1 MLLSLLAVGCGSD
14 GSGGD
19 GDAAGPRADAPSG
32 PALSGFVT
40 TDEGDAIAGARVT
53 LVQGGAF
60 VDERRTGPDGG
71 YVFAP
76 LAPASYEVG
85 ASSRSR
91 AFVAATGVVDADPVR
106 VDLALG
112 PEIEPGRWTVI
123 GDTEPERFAGT
134 PSATLLPDG
143 QVMYCHNTEDP
154 VVVDPATG
162 AKSYPMPSPSSQGCH
177 MQTLLTSGEVIF
189 VGGQAADDPGS
200 FVDGV
205 RTVKRYDPIADTW
218 EVLPSLNE
226 PRWYP
231 TLVRLPDERLLACG
245 GGQPPDASRTDTC
258 ELWDPATREWT
269 LTGSLEQPTEYSPS
283 AVLDSGE
290 VLTTWAPPQLF
301 SPATGLWRAAGAMV
315 QPDRGFPDHSD
326 HSLVLLTDGNA
337 LAVGVRA
344 SAGSAMVERYAPGD
358 DAWRLGAS
366 PEVNRSRPEVVY
378 LPDGRVLAAGGKYDG
393 DDPAITTN
401 DFRQVALADLYDP
414 ELDRWRSVAPMRLAR
429 EYHALTLLVPD
440 GRVLTSSGT
449 GNQAAGA
456 APESS
461 VEAFEPPY
469 LFRGPRPVITTL
481 SSTDLARGEAVTIGF
496 DGTRAPTA
504 IVLQGTMA
512 VTHWMDGGVPR
523 RAELAFTTDG
533 AVATAQVTADAN
545 RLPTGWYILFVLVD
559 DIPSVGRIVRV
570 R

>member
-1 MLLSLLAVGCGSD
+1 MYPPSAPVRRSSRYVPPWIRVTRASLIA
-14 GSGGD
+14 
-19 GDAAGPRADAPSG
+19 APS
-32 PALSGFVT
+32 SVVT
-40 TDEGDAIAGARVT
+40 KPAIAG
-53 LVQGGAF
+53 
-60 VDERRTGPDGG
+60 P
-71 YVFAP
+71 
-76 LAPASYEVG
+76 VG
-85 ASSRSR
+85 ASARGR
-91 AFVAATGVVDADPVR
+91 AFVARFGVVEAQPVQI
-106 VDLALG
+106 DLTLG
-112 PEIEPGRWTVI
+112 LETERGRWTVI
-123 GDTEPERFAGT
+123 GDTEPERFSGT

-143 QVMYCHNTEDP
+143 QVFYCHNTEDP
-154 VVVDPATG
+154 VVLDPATG
-162 AKSYPMPSPSSQGCH
+162 TKSYPGPSPSSQGCH
-177 MQTLLTSGEVIF
+177 MQTVLSSGSVIF
-189 VGGQAADDPGS
+189 VGGQAADDPAS

-205 RTVKRYDPIADTW
+205 RTVKRYDPVADEW

-245 GGQPPDASRTDTC
+245 GGQPPDAARTATC
-258 ELWDPATREWT
+258 ELWDPGTRAWT
-269 LTGSLEQPTEYSPS
+269 PTGSLEQPTEYSPS

-290 VLTTWAPPQLF
+290 VLTTWSPPQIF
-301 SPATGLWRAAGAMV
+301 TPSTGLWRPAGAMV

-326 HSLVLLTDGNA
+326 HSLVLLSDGSA
-337 LAVGVRA
+337 LAIGVRG
-344 SAGSAMVERYAPGD
+344 SAGEGMVERYVPAD
-358 DAWRLGAS
+358 DAWSLGAS

-378 LPDGRVLAAGGKYDG
+378 LPDGRVLTAGGKYDG

-401 DFRQVALADLYDP
+401 PFRQVALADLYDP
-414 ELDRWRSVAPMRLAR
+414 DLDVWRPVAPMLLAR

-440 GRVLTSSGT
+440 GRVLTTSGT
-449 GNQAAGA
+449 GNQASGA
-456 APESS
+456 APENT

-469 LFRGPRPVITTL
+469 LFRGPRPRIVTV
-481 SSTDLARGEAVTIGF
+481 SSTDVRRGEPLTIEF

-523 RAELAFTTDG
+523 RAELAFTSDG

-545 RLPTGWYILFVLVD
+545 RLPTGWYILFILVD